1 MVKIIHAPYLHKY
14 KTMTKGLQCSIHT
27 ETMKKIARVG
37 SFCSNMK
44 HELAGP
50 KLLTESCE

>member
-1 MVKIIHAPYLHKY
+1 
-14 KTMTKGLQCSIHT
+14 LQCSIHT